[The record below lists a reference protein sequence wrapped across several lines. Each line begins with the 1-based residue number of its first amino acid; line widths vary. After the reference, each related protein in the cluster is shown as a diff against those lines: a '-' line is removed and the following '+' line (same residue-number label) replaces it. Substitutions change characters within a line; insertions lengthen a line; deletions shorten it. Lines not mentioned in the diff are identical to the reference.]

1 MNKILQPNRQTNASQ
16 SGLAILLTR
25 HALIRSFKPLHTLVL
40 SSGLLL
46 GLTTTATAAC
56 PTAASTVFSCTTS
69 KGKQVNI
76 CNAGSSL
83 NYSFGKPNKPELTFS
98 LPKARAYK
106 YLWSGMTSS
115 EWNEVYLPRGNT
127 TYVAYQANHRNHG
140 GEEYG
145 LNVLINGKQAAN
157 IRCASNIREN
167 ISDINLREI
176 GDDERP

>member
-1 MNKILQPNRQTNASQ
+1 MTQ
-16 SGLAILLTR
+16 
-25 HALIRSFKPLHTLVL
+25 SFKPLHILLL

-46 GLTTTATAAC
+46 GLSTTAMAAC
-56 PTAASTVFSCTTS
+56 PSASSTVFSCTTA
-69 KGKQVNI
+69 KGKQVDI
-76 CNAGSSL
+76 CNAGSNL

-157 IRCASNIREN
+157 IRCSSNITEN

>member
-1 MNKILQPNRQTNASQ
+1 MT
-16 SGLAILLTR
+16 
-25 HALIRSFKPLHTLVL
+25 RSFKTLHSLLLT
-40 SSGLLL
+40 SGLLL
-46 GLTTTATAAC
+46 GLSGTTTAMAAC
-56 PTAASTVFSCTTS
+56 PSATSTVFSCTTS
-69 KGKQVNI
+69 KGKQVDI
-76 CNAGSSL
+76 CNAGSNL

-98 LPKARAYK
+98 LPKSRAYK
-106 YLWSGMTSS
+106 YLWSGMTTS

-157 IRCASNIREN
+157 IRCASNITEN

-176 GDDERP
+176 GDDEQP